1 MLLIIFVIHSSKSIM
16 KRATT
21 ILGIFLFLLS
31 SGLSAQKALD
41 KTTDEVKLF
50 NASQSF
56 NMGDYV
62 KAVNLYKE
70 VLANKPNDAGIIF
83 HIGECYFNMHEPDKA
98 QEQFEKAKGINEN
111 ANPGIRFML
120 GRCYQQFGKT
130 DDAMTEYSAA
140 KTANAANAP
149 MLKEID
155 YYFAQ
160 CQTAKSM
167 MATPKPVKVENLGAG
182 INSPYDD
189 KRPSFTADMKTLIFT
204 SRRPDAGA
212 GNQDTEGDGGNFEF
226 IYTSE
231 WDSAKATW
239 GESNLLRGAINAGEG
254 HHAACSISPDGKQM
268 FVYVN
273 NATEGGAGDIYVS
286 KKSSSGKWGT
296 PKNMGKGIN
305 TSYFEDGAVLS
316 PDGNTLYFI
325 SERGQDLPWKGQKGY
340 GHSDIW
346 MTQKKDKNTWGDPV
360 NLGPTINTEYDE
372 GGVFPAPDGKTL
384 YFCSNGHNSMGGYDI
399 FMTRF
404 ENNAWST
411 PVNVGYPINTIG
423 NERMFLLSPDGKT
436 AFVDSDREGG
446 LGERDIYTVDMTA
459 LMPKPHTG
467 PYMSLLTG
475 SVFNVDG
482 KPVAAELKVY
492 DESGKEVSTTSSSSE
507 GNYQFTLEGDKTY
520 EVRIEM
526 AGMKPIKES
535 FKLEADKEGSTF
547 ELVKHFILYKE

>member
-1 MLLIIFVIHSSKSIM
+1 M
-16 KRATT
+16 KRATSLLS
-21 ILGIFLFLLS
+21 IIIFLFS
-31 SGLSAQKALD
+31 ASLSAQTAID

-70 VLANKPNDAGIIF
+70 VLANKPNDAAIIF

-98 QEQFEKAKGINEN
+98 QEQFESAKTINASAHPDIN
-111 ANPGIRFML
+111 YML
-120 GRCYQQFGKT
+120 GRVYQMKGKT
-130 DDAMTEYSAA
+130 DEAMAEYVAA
-140 KTANAANAP
+140 KAMNVNNPLRT
-149 MLKEID
+149 KDID

-160 CQTAKSM
+160 CQTAKSL
-167 MATPKPVKVENLGAG
+167 MATPKPVKVSNLGAV

-204 SRRPDAGA
+204 SRRPDGKNA
-212 GNQDTEGDGGNFEF
+212 NQDTEGDGGYFED
-226 IYTSE
+226 IYMAS
-231 WDSAKATW
+231 WDSVKGTW
-239 GESNLLRGAINAGEG
+239 GEADLVKGAVNSEG
-254 HHAACSISPDGKQM
+254 HDAACSISPDGKQM
-268 FVYVN
+268 FCYIN
-273 NATEGGAGDIYVS
+273 NPEDARGGEIYVS

-316 PDGNTLYFI
+316 PDGNTLYFM
-325 SERGQDLPWKGQKGY
+325 SERGLDLPWKGQKGF

-346 MTQKKDKNTWGDPV
+346 MVKKVDKTTWGEPV
-360 NLGPTINTEYDE
+360 NMGGVINTEFDE
-372 GGVFPAPDGKTL
+372 GGIFPAPDGKTL

-399 FMTRF
+399 FMTRN
-404 ENNAWST
+404 ENGTWST
-411 PVNVGYPINTIG
+411 PVNVGYPINTIS

-436 AFVDSDREGG
+436 AYVDSDREGG
-446 LGERDIYTVDMTA
+446 LGERDIYSVDMTA
-459 LMPKPHTG
+459 MMPKPHTG

-475 SVFNVDG
+475 SIFNGDG

-492 DESGKEVSTTSSSSE
+492 DANGAVVATASSSAE
-507 GNYQFTLEGDKTY
+507 GNYQFNLEGDKTY
-520 EVRIEM
+520 EVRIEV
-526 AGMKPIKES
+526 AGFKSIKES
-535 FKLEADKEGSTF
+535 FKLDADKSGSTF